1 MRNGLLDTHPRP
13 LLIIKRSKGKR
24 ESASLLLNLG
34 KDGSGSLHL
43 QLVVGIPSLVD
54 GCSRRIRLGL
64 YQTNQLLLLNPR
76 ENAGGYLAVGTG
88 DDQDIYTINFTL
100 VKRRRLMVPPQL
112 W

>member
-64 YQTNQLLLLNPR
+64 YQTNQLLLLNPK
-76 ENAGGYLAVGTG
+76 ENRGYLAVGTG